1 MTYQSPQPVH
11 GHPGQ
16 PATRRNR
23 MLVIGAVVGAV
34 LFVCCCGAIARFA
47 DDNQPNAASPT
58 SAAPTGVAVPTV
70 ISTPPVE
77 VTQPATEPPVA
88 TTSAAPAEA
97 VMPDL
102 VGENAAVA
110 DDRLRKLGFTNI
122 QFGSQDENDRR
133 SSAGQLDCHEAVD
146 QGRDEGS
153 RRHVDRAHLHEK
165 GLKPGVR

>member
-1 MTYQSPQPVH
+1 M
-11 GHPGQ
+11 
-16 PATRRNR
+16 
-23 MLVIGAVVGAV
+23 
-34 LFVCCCGAIARFA
+34 
-47 DDNQPNAASPT
+47 
-58 SAAPTGVAVPTV
+58 PTV

-122 QFGSQDENDRR
+122 QFGSQDENDTVVLLLANWTVTKQ
-133 SSAGQLDCHEAVD
+133 STKAGMKVPVD
-146 QGRDEGS
+146 TLI
-153 RRHVDRAHLHEK
+153 VLTCTKKA
-165 GLKPGVR
+165 

>member
-122 QFGSQDENDRR
+122 QFGSQDENDTVVLLLANWTVTKQ
-133 SSAGQLDCHEAVD
+133 STKAGMKVPVD
-146 QGRDEGS
+146 TLI
-153 RRHVDRAHLHEK
+153 VLTCTKKA
-165 GLKPGVR
+165 